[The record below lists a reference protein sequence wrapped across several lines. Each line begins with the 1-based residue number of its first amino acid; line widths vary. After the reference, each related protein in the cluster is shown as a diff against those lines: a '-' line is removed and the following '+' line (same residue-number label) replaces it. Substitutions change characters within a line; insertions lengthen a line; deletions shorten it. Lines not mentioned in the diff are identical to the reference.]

1 MTMYFS
7 VEAMVCKY
15 LNLYSGPGCSSVK
28 HLVVSTVSYCI
39 SPMKKIS
46 KEKTIFSNNLYYV
59 FLFLICNIPIT

>member
-46 KEKTIFSNNLYYV
+46 KEKTIFSNN
-59 FLFLICNIPIT
+59 